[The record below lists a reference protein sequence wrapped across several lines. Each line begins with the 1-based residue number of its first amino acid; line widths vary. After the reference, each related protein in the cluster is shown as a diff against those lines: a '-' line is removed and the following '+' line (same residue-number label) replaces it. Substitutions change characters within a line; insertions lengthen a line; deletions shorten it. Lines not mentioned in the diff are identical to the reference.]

1 MHKFQRM
8 DNMQKSDNEVAKR
21 MMRSASEIS
30 SRQSYSDTAEIEKI
44 NVLHLED
51 TPEDSDLIQMTL
63 KREGWKIDYRRVD
76 NEENFL
82 EALRQTNFDIILA
95 DYHLPGYNGI
105 EALQV
110 CSEHYPET
118 PFIIVSG
125 TLGEEIAVE
134 MLKYGATDYLLKQ
147 NLQRLCPA
155 IKQALLETRLKQQKI
170 KAEEDLK
177 RSEEKYRNIFENI
190 QDVFIQIDNEG
201 KLIEISPSIS
211 RMNGH
216 STNELIGCEATILF
230 EDPSVF
236 SHLVKQ
242 IESSGEVWDFETRL
256 KTKSGSLKF
265 VSINA
270 HQIVDSNKACI
281 GIEGS
286 MRDIDERKKA
296 EKELITAKEQAEESD
311 RLKSAFLANIS
322 HEIRTPMNGILGFA
336 SLLKEP
342 FLDQKMQQR
351 YIQIIED
358 SGERML
364 NLINQIIDI
373 SKIESGQ
380 MKVDLTKVNINIVV
394 DKLFNFFLPMAQQKG
409 LQLLCKKPFPKVH
422 PTILSDEEKIQA
434 VLTNLINNAIKYTE
448 TGKVEFGYEIHGSTL
463 EFFVNDTGIG
473 IEPKKLNAIFD
484 RFVQA
489 DTSVSKAYEGAGLG
503 LSISKAYIEMLG
515 GKIQVSSAKGA
526 GSRFIFTLPDA
537 QERKTKGSG

>member
-8 DNMQKSDNEVAKR
+8 ENIQGRDNRGAARAIGFATSISDQPYDDTIEIE
-21 MMRSASEIS
+21 EIS
-30 SRQSYSDTAEIEKI
+30 I
-44 NVLHLED
+44 LHLED
-51 TPEDSDLIQMTL
+51 TPEDSELILMTL
-63 KREGWKIDYRRVD
+63 QREGWQIDYTRVD
-76 NEENFL
+76 SEKQFL
-82 EALRQTNFDIILA
+82 EALKKSDFDIILA
-95 DYHLPGYNGI
+95 DYHLPDYNGI

-110 CSEHYPET
+110 CAEHYPEI

-155 IKQALLETRLKQQKI
+155 IKQALFETRLKKQKL
-170 KAEEDLK
+170 KAENELR
-177 RSEEKYRNIFENI
+177 RSEEKYRAIFENI
-190 QDVFIQIDNEG
+190 QDVFFQIDRSG

-216 STNELIGCEATILF
+216 STKELIDCHATILF
-230 EDPSVF
+230 KDPAVF
-236 SHLVKQ
+236 HELVEQ
-242 IESSGEVWDFETRL
+242 VESSDEVWDFEARFN
-256 KTKSGSLKF
+256 TKSGLFKF

-270 HQIVDSNKACI
+270 HQIIGSKNEFM

-286 MRDIDERKKA
+286 IRDIDERKKA
-296 EKELITAKEQAEESD
+296 EKELVKAKERAEESD

-342 FLDQKMQQR
+342 FLDQKVQRR
-351 YIQIIED
+351 YIQIIEE

-380 MKVDLTKVNINIVV
+380 MKVDLTNVNINIEL
-394 DKLFNFFLPMAQQKG
+394 DKLFNFFLPMAQNKK
-409 LQLLCKKPFPKVH
+409 LQLLCRKPSGKLH
-422 PTILSDEEKIQA
+422 PVIFSDQEKIQA

-448 TGKVEFGYEIHGSTL
+448 TGKVEFGYEVHGHTL

-473 IEPKKLNAIFD
+473 ISTKKLNAVFD

-503 LSISKAYIEMLG
+503 LSISKAYVEMLG
-515 GKIQVSSAKGA
+515 GRIQVSSTKGA
-526 GSRFIFTLPDA
+526 GSRFVFTIPDIKQGETA
-537 QERKTKGSG
+537 ASE

>member
-1 MHKFQRM
+1 M
-8 DNMQKSDNEVAKR
+8 DNMQESDSGFVRR
-21 MMRSASEIS
+21 MIRSASEIS
-30 SRQSYSDTAEIEKI
+30 SGQLYSDTTEIEKI
-44 NVLHLED
+44 SVLHLED
-51 TPEDSDLIQMTL
+51 TPEDSDLIRMTL

-76 NEENFL
+76 NEKHFL
-82 EALRQTNFDIILA
+82 EALNQFNFDVILA

-155 IKQALLETRLKQQKI
+155 IKQALFETHLKQQKI
-170 KAEEDLK
+170 KAEEELK

-190 QDVFIQIDNEG
+190 QDVFFQIDKAG
-201 KLIEISPSIS
+201 KLMEISPSIS

-216 STNELIGCEATILF
+216 SINELINCRATILF
-230 EDPSVF
+230 EDPSIF
-236 SHLVKQ
+236 NHLIEQ
-242 IESSGEVWDFETRL
+242 IKKDGEVWDFEARFT
-256 KTKSGSLKF
+256 TKSGPLKF

-270 HQIVDSNKACI
+270 HLII
-281 GIEGS
+281 GNDNEYVGFEGS
-286 MRDIDERKKA
+286 IRDIDERKKA
-296 EKELITAKEQAEESD
+296 EKELIKAKEQAEESD

-342 FLDQKMQQR
+342 FLDHKMQQR
-351 YIQIIED
+351 YIRIIEE

-380 MKVDLTKVNINIVV
+380 MKVDLTKVNINIEV

-409 LQLLCKKPFPKVH
+409 LQFLCKKPFTNVH
-422 PTILSDEEKIQA
+422 PVILSDQEKVQA

-537 QERKTKGSG
+537 QERKKEVSE

>member
-1 MHKFQRM
+1 ME
-8 DNMQKSDNEVAKR
+8 NLQKSGNTTRRSA
-21 MMRSASEIS
+21 RSASSIS
-30 SRQSYSDTAEIEKI
+30 QHLSQQDVIHIEQI
-44 NVLHLED
+44 SVLHLED
-51 TPEDSDLIQMTL
+51 TPEDSELILMTL
-63 KREGWKIDYRRVD
+63 KKEGWKIDYTRVD
-76 NEENFL
+76 TEQQFL
-82 EALRQTNFDIILA
+82 EALSQSNFDIILA
-95 DYHLPGYNGI
+95 DYHIPGYNGI

-110 CSEHYPET
+110 CAEHYPET

-155 IKQALLETRLKQQKI
+155 IKQALLETRLKNQKL
-170 KAEEDLK
+170 KAEEELR
-177 RSEEKYRNIFENI
+177 RSEEKYRAIFENI
-190 QDVFIQIDNEG
+190 QDVYFQIDKTG

-216 STNELIGCEATILF
+216 STNELINCRATILF
-230 EDPSVF
+230 ADPAVYDK
-236 SHLVKQ
+236 LADQ
-242 IESSGEVWDFETRL
+242 IESSGEVWDFEARF
-256 KTKSGSLKF
+256 KTKKGPLKF

-270 HQIVDSNKACI
+270 HQIIGNDGEPI

-286 MRDIDERKKA
+286 IRDIDERKKS
-296 EKELITAKEQAEESD
+296 EYELIKAKEQAEESD

-336 SLLKEP
+336 NLLKEP

-351 YIQIIED
+351 YIRIIED

-380 MKVDLTKVNINIVV
+380 MKVDLTKVNINVEL
-394 DKLFNFFLPMAQQKG
+394 DKLFNFFLPMAQKKG
-409 LQLLCKKPFPKVH
+409 LQLLCKKPLPNVH
-422 PTILSDEEKIQA
+422 PVILSDQDKIQA
-434 VLTNLINNAIKYTE
+434 ILTNLVNNAIKYTQ
-448 TGKVEFGYEIHGSTL
+448 TGKVEFGYEIHGGTL

-473 IEPKKLNAIFD
+473 IDSNKLMSVFD

-515 GKIQVSSAKGA
+515 GKIQVSSTLGV
-526 GSRFIFTLPDA
+526 GSHFVFTLPDA
-537 QERKTKGSG
+537 QEIYPKMSK

>member
-8 DNMQKSDNEVAKR
+8 NNMQKNDNEVAKR
-21 MMRSASEIS
+21 LIRSVSEIS
-30 SRQSYSDTAEIEKI
+30 SKQPFSDTTEIEKI
-44 NVLHLED
+44 SILHLED
-51 TPEDSDLIQMTL
+51 TPEDSDLILMTL
-63 KREGWKIDYRRVD
+63 EREGWQIDYKRVD
-76 NEENFL
+76 NEKHFS
-82 EALRQTNFDIILA
+82 EALREFEFDVILA

-155 IKQALLETRLKQQKI
+155 IKQALFETRLKQQKI

-177 RSEEKYRNIFENI
+177 RSEEKYRTIFENI
-190 QDVFIQIDNEG
+190 QDVFFQVDTTG

-211 RMNGH
+211 HMNGH
-216 STNELIGCEATILF
+216 STNALIHCQVTTLF
-230 EDPSVF
+230 EKPELF
-236 SHLVKQ
+236 YTLAEQ
-242 IESSGEVWDFETRL
+242 IESDGEVWDFEARL
-256 KTKSGSLKF
+256 KTKGGLLKF

-270 HQIVDSNKACI
+270 HRIIDANNETI

-286 MRDIDERKKA
+286 IRDIDERKKA
-296 EKELITAKEQAEESD
+296 EKELIEAKEQAEESD

-342 FLDQKMQQR
+342 FLDQKKQQR

-380 MKVDLTKVNINIVV
+380 MKMTISKVNINMEL
-394 DKLFNFFLPMAQQKG
+394 DQLFSFFLPMAQRKG
-409 LQLLCKKPFPKVH
+409 LHLLCKKPTSHTH
-422 PTILSDEEKIQA
+422 PIIHADQEKLHAI
-434 VLTNLINNAIKYTE
+434 LTNLVNNAIKYTE
-448 TGKVEFGYEIHGSTL
+448 TGTVEYGYEVHNHTL

-473 IEPKKLNAIFD
+473 IQPKKLKAIFD

-489 DTSVSKAYEGAGLG
+489 DISVSRAYEGAGLG
-503 LSISKAYIEMLG
+503 LSISKAYVEMLG
-515 GKIQVSSAKGA
+515 GKIQVASSKAA
-526 GSRFIFTLPDA
+526 GSRFVFTLPDSLEGETDA
-537 QERKTKGSG
+537 